1 MPLATRYLG
10 LYLRSPFIVGSSPL
24 CDDLAVARQLQDA
37 GAGAVVMRSLF
48 MEQFGTGPGLEGPAG
63 VADYHHT
70 PERYLRHLAA
80 LKKRLS
86 IPVIA
91 SLNGCRRGAWTEVA
105 PYLEKAGA
113 DAIELNFYHVVT
125 RADVAADQVELEMLE
140 IVRELTAAV
149 RIPVAVKLSPYHA
162 AVAQLAVALE
172 LEGAS
177 GLVVFNRFYQPDV
190 DIDALEVRPTL
201 HLSDSSELLLRL
213 RWLAILSPQISGS
226 LAVSGGVHA
235 AEDVIKALLTGAH
248 AVQVVS
254 AILQYGPEIL
264 ASLQEGLETWMGLHG
279 FTGIAEFRGRL
290 DLHRCPD
297 PDAFERANY
306 IRALHTRSY

>member
-24 CDDLAVARQLQDA
+24 CDEPGMARQLQDA

-48 MEQFGTGPGLEGPAG
+48 MEQFGTGPAPDWQTGG
-63 VADYHHT
+63 ADYHHT
-70 PERYLRHLAA
+70 PEGYLRHLAA
-80 LKKRLS
+80 LKKRLA

-91 SLNGCRRGAWTEVA
+91 SLNGCRRGAWMEVA
-105 PYLEKAGA
+105 PLLEKAGA

-140 IVRELTAAV
+140 IVRELTEIV

-177 GLVVFNRFYQPDV
+177 GLVIFNRFYQPDV
-190 DIDALEVRPTL
+190 DIDAMEVRPTL

-264 ASLQEGLETWMGLHG
+264 ASLHEGLETWMGVHG
-279 FTGIAEFRGRL
+279 FTGLAEFRGLL

-306 IRALHTRSY
+306 IRALNARSY